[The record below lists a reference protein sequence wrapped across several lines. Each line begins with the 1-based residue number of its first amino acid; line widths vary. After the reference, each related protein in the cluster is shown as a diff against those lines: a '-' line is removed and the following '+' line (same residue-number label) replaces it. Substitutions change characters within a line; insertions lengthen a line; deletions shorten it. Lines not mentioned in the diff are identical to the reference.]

1 MNRRATYIDENE
13 DKKTILQFHRA
24 RHPRR
29 RCRRREVPSLAI
41 VFHRGTNSSRTSLPA
56 LNGLRRGARMSL
68 ATLILILSNASVPGA
83 D

>member
-1 MNRRATYIDENE
+1 MYTDENE
-13 DKKTILQFHRA
+13 DKKSERKGYYNFHRP

-29 RCRRREVPSLAI
+29 RCRRREVPSLVI
-41 VFHRGTNSSRTSLPA
+41 VSHRGTNSSRTSLPA